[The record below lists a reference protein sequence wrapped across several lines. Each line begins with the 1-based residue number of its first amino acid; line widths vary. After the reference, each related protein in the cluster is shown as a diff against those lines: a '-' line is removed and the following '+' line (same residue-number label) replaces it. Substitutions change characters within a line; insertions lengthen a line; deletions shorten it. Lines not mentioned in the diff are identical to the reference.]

1 MKKSSNEKFIKTIN
15 SEFGITISNL
25 NGSKSDTKLQTKK
38 DRSMY

>member
-25 NGSKSDTKLQTKK
+25 NGSKSDTKVQNKK
-38 DRSMY
+38 DRSIS